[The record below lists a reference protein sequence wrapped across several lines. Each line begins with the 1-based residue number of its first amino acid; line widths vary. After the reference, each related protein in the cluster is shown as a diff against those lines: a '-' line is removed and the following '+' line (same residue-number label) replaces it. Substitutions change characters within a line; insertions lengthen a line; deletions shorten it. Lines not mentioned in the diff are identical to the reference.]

1 MAITKTF
8 AVKMVLTLLLLA
20 GAGLFVFSGRFYAE
34 ALVDSFFAFAL
45 ASALILQFRVR
56 PSWIDVL
63 LVIAFALL
71 FAAVDFRFLHFA
83 PAVMAWLS
91 FAGVSSLLVMGVRA
105 VWAEDRATRRMLLY
119 AAIPAVLFVGSE
131 YFASTMLEWT
141 AAAHPKTLDLYLL
154 SFDYSL
160 RVELAA
166 IAGRL
171 FVTQPWI
178 HTVTLLVY
186 VGLAIPIALVY
197 AGRLVAFKERAFP
210 AMLAFLITGPVG
222 ILFYNLFPACGPH
235 AVFRNNFPFRPF
247 PIADLPR
254 LLLEPIAIAGP
265 RNAMPSLHLAWV
277 LLAWWYSRGL
287 SWYERLIAFAFLA
300 GTAFATLGTGEH
312 WFVDLIVAFPF
323 ALMIQGICAYSLAWK
338 EKQRLTAIF
347 FGLLST
353 LAWFAM
359 LRYEAKFFWTSP
371 IVPWAL
377 AIATVALTSI
387 RQSKLEHAVEGA
399 GRQLPTTEESLS
411 QPSREIPVS
420 AH

>member
-20 GAGLFVFSGRFYAE
+20 SAGLFVFSGRFYAE

-56 PSWIDVL
+56 PSWIDVV
-63 LVIAFALL
+63 LVTAFALL

-83 PAVMAWLS
+83 PALMVWLS

-105 VWAEDRATRRMLLY
+105 VWAEDRATRSMLLY

-222 ILFYNLFPACGPH
+222 MLFYNLF
-235 AVFRNNFPFRPF
+235 
-247 PIADLPR
+247 
-254 LLLEPIAIAGP
+254 
-265 RNAMPSLHLAWV
+265 S
-277 LLAWWYSRGL
+277 
-287 SWYERLIAFAFLA
+287 
-300 GTAFATLGTGEH
+300 
-312 WFVDLIVAFPF
+312 
-323 ALMIQGICAYSLAWK
+323 
-338 EKQRLTAIF
+338 
-347 FGLLST
+347 
-353 LAWFAM
+353 
-359 LRYEAKFFWTSP
+359 
-371 IVPWAL
+371 
-377 AIATVALTSI
+377 
-387 RQSKLEHAVEGA
+387 
-399 GRQLPTTEESLS
+399 
-411 QPSREIPVS
+411 
-420 AH
+420 